1 MASRSLSEGHDILE
15 CMFEEASSAVERLR
29 GAVRNENRAAG
40 QRLAVIGELDVLWL
54 RQVGERETWCTD
66 TQEAITAEVA
76 AALGITQGLAA
87 SYLEYSRA
95 MRLRLPRVGEL
106 LRAGDID
113 YRTFQ
118 TIVYR
123 TDLITD
129 SDVLAAVDA
138 ELGVKVSRWPGITQG
153 RLGGYVD
160 RVVAR
165 ADRDAVRRRHERRGD
180 REVSIWGDADGLTEI
195 FGRLITTDA
204 HAVDARLDAI
214 AATVCADDPRTR
226 NQRRADA
233 MGAMAVGADRLGCR
247 CGQPC
252 CPAAATPTPSPVVI
266 HVIADQA
273 SVDGTAQTHGSMIGS
288 DALLPPELIADLAKS
303 AKLRL
308 LIHPGDAPP
317 ERGYAPSQALATFV
331 RCRDLTCRFPGCDKP
346 AMHCD
351 LDHTIPYADGG
362 RTQASNLKCL
372 CRLHHLI
379 KTFWGWHDQQLPD
392 STLVWT
398 SPSGQ
403 TYVTTPGSAILFP
416 SLCVPTEVLEPI
428 PDRPRCANQSARMPK
443 RRRTRAQNRANYIAS
458 ERRHNRAARQATQHA
473 ASGGPAPP
481 GDSDGEPPPF

>member
-1 MASRSLSEGHDILE
+1 
-15 CMFEEASSAVERLR
+15 
-29 GAVRNENRAAG
+29 
-40 QRLAVIGELDVLWL
+40 
-54 RQVGERETWCTD
+54 
-66 TQEAITAEVA
+66 
-76 AALGITQGLAA
+76 
-87 SYLEYSRA
+87 

-129 SDVLAAVDA
+129 SDVLAAIDA
-138 ELGVKVSRWPGITQG
+138 ELAVKVARWPGITQG

-165 ADRDAVRRRHERRGD
+165 TDRDAVRRRHERRGG

-233 MGAMAVGADRLGCR
+233 MGAMAVGADRLSCR

-252 CPAAATPTPSPVVI
+252 CPAPATPTPSPVVI

-273 SVDGTAQTHGSMIGS
+273 SLDGTAQTHGSMIGS
-288 DALLPPELIADLAKS
+288 DALIPPELIADLAKS
-303 AKLRL
+303 AKLRPL
-308 LIHPGDAPP
+308 VHPADAPP
-317 ERGYAPSQALATFV
+317 ERGYTPSQTLA
-331 RCRDLTCRFPGCDKP
+331 CRFPGCDKA

-379 KTFWGWHDQQLPD
+379 KTFWAWRDHQLPD
-392 STLVWT
+392 GTLVWT
-398 SPSGQ
+398 SPAGQ
-403 TYVTTPGSAILFP
+403 THVTTPGSALLFP
-416 SLCVPTEVLEPI
+416 SLCVPIEVLEPV
-428 PDRPRCANQSARMPK
+428 PHRPRCADRSAMMPK
-443 RRRTRAQNRANYIAS
+443 RRRTRAQNRANYVAA
-458 ERRHNRAARQATQHA
+458 ERRHNRSVRESMRPLPIVAN
-473 ASGGPAPP
+473 
-481 GDSDGEPPPF
+481 DEPPPF